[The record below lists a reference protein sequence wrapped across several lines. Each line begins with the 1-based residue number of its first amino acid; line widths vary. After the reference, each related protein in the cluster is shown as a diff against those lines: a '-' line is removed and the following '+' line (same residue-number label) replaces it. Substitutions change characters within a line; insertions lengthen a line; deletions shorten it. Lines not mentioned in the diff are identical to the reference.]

1 MGIDS
6 LVHGISP
13 KAFAATVQMMLTDSR
28 ISLPFAMAVCSRIQR
43 ITPIESAPMAQA
55 CAQLVR
61 LALTDERSAWRIE
74 DRTAV
79 GLALRLM
86 GAGDAL
92 DEAGRFMTRL
102 LELPVDEVQALED
115 ETKAFHL

>member
-1 MGIDS
+1 M
-6 LVHGISP
+6 
-13 KAFAATVQMMLTDSR
+13 
-28 ISLPFAMAVCSRIQR
+28 
-43 ITPIESAPMAQA
+43 
-55 CAQLVR
+55 
-61 LALTDERSAWRIE
+61 E

-79 GLALRLM
+79 ELALRLM

>member
-13 KAFAATVQMMLTDSR
+13 KAFPATVQMMLIDSR
-28 ISLPFAMAVCSRIQR
+28 ISLPLAMAVCSRFER
-43 ITPIESAPMAQA
+43 SAPTESAPMAQA

-61 LALTDERSAWRIE
+61 LALSDERSALRIE
-74 DRTAV
+74 DRRAV
-79 GLALRLM
+79 ELALRLM
-86 GAGDAL
+86 GAGDVL
-92 DEAGRFMTRL
+92 DEAGGFITRL

-115 ETKAFHL
+115 ETKAFSP